1 MAYQKAERSLGE
13 KIGQVIMAGF
23 PETGLSD
30 DFKRLIEEYKIGNV
44 ILFSHNVESIP
55 QLAALCGEIHNRIH
69 EATGL
74 PPFIAMDQE
83 GGVVSRL
90 PREATSIPGAMAIA
104 ATGRPENARRLGEIT
119 ALELSALGVNMNMAP
134 VMDINSN
141 KNNPVIGVRSYG
153 DTHETVSSFGLQ
165 MLKGLQAGGVL
176 PVIKHF
182 PGHGDTSVDSH
193 LGLPMITKTEA
204 ELMQNELVPFI
215 NAIREGAPVVMTSHI
230 LFPAIETEKVPATLS
245 GAVLTGLLKNRLG
258 FEGLIVTDCLEMNA
272 VKDYYGT
279 AKGALEALKAG
290 AHMVLVSH
298 TASLIEQTA
307 RTLKEAVLSGELPM
321 KTLDKAVEKV
331 TALKATLKGTLKAA
345 PSGIKENK
353 KPLSSV
359 GCVSHK
365 KEAMSIMEESL
376 TLAEGGLPGLSANT
390 LFAGPPAY
398 RATMASS
405 SVNREF
411 NFPEYMARHL
421 GGDSLLF
428 PVNPSEEEADRLTQG
443 LEKYDTLVVATYN
456 GHLNQGQIALINRL
470 CAMGKSVV
478 AVALRNPYDLGL
490 IKGARAK
497 LAVYEYTLPAFN
509 SLIKVLSGELEPKG
523 KLSVTL

>member
-1 MAYQKAERSLGE
+1 MAYQMAERSLGE

-23 PETGLSD
+23 PEAGLSD
-30 DFKRLIEEYKIGNV
+30 DFKRLIEEHKIGNV
-44 ILFSHNVESIP
+44 ILFSHNIESTP
-55 QLAALCGEIHNRIH
+55 QLAGLCGEIHNRIR

-90 PREATSIPGAMAIA
+90 PREATAIPGAMATA

-165 MLKGLQAGGVL
+165 MLKGLQAGGVI

-193 LGLPMITKTEA
+193 LGLPMITKTEG
-204 ELMQNELVPFI
+204 ELLQNELIPFI

-298 TASLIEQTA
+298 TARLIEQTA
-307 RTLKEAVLSGELPM
+307 RTLEEAVLSGELPM
-321 KTLDKAVEKV
+321 KTLDRAVEKV
-331 TALKATLKGTLKAA
+331 IALKGTLKAA
-345 PSGIKENK
+345 SSGNK
-353 KPLSSV
+353 NKVNPLSSV
-359 GCVSHK
+359 GCASHK
-365 KEAMSIMEESL
+365 EEVQNIMEESL
-376 TLAEGGLPGLSANT
+376 TLVEGSLPRLSTNT

-411 NFPEYMARHL
+411 NFPEYMARHF

-428 PVNPSEEEADRLTQG
+428 PVNPSEEEADRLTRG
-443 LEKYDTLVVATYN
+443 LERYETLVAATYN
-456 GHLNQGQIALINRL
+456 GHLNKGQIALVNKL

-490 IKGARAK
+490 LKGSRAK

-509 SLIKVLSGELEPKG
+509 ALIKVLSGELEPKG